1 MNKNTKKILISTG
14 GTGGHVM
21 PALSLNKALSSS
33 GYIIKLTTDKRG
45 LKYLEKNPNLNIQVI
60 NSDTVFNKNI
70 FKVFLSVFK
79 IFFAFL
85 KSFIVLFSFRP
96 QLVFGMGGYSSFPVC
111 LAAKL
116 IKIPFIIYE
125 NNILLGKT
133 NKVLLPFAKKLFI
146 SFPKI
151 TGVEEKHKKKIVFI
165 GNIIRD
171 EILKY
176 SHKIDYSKKD
186 LKILILGGSQG
197 AKIFGKIL
205 PQIFKKLRKENFSIK
220 IFQQCL
226 VSQKKELNNFYLNNN
241 IEHEIFN
248 FTQNILNYYKQ
259 VDLVISRSGSSAL
272 AELLNSNIPF
282 ITIPLPSAADN
293 HQLLNAKFFQERSLC
308 YLMEEQDIEE
318 KLFLLIKSIYE
329 DKSILDQVVIKQKK
343 HSDLNVFDN
352 VKKNLKEF
360 FNETN

>member
-1 MNKNTKKILISTG
+1 MNKNIKKILISTG

-21 PALSLNKALSSS
+21 PALSLNNTLSKSS
-33 GYIIKLTTDKRG
+33 YIIKLTTDKRG
-45 LKYLEKNPNLNIQVI
+45 LKYLEKNSSLNVQVI
-60 NSDTVFNKNI
+60 NSDTIFNKNL
-70 FKVFLSVFK
+70 FKAFLSVFK

-85 KSFIVLFSFRP
+85 KSVVVLLSFRP
-96 QLVFGMGGYSSFPVC
+96 KLVFGMGGYSSFPVC

-116 IKIPFIIYE
+116 TKTPFIIYE

-133 NKVLLPFAKKLFI
+133 NKVLLPFAKKLFT

-151 TGVEEKHKKKIVFI
+151 NGVEEKYKNKVIFI

-186 LKILILGGSQG
+186 FKILILGGSQG

-226 VSQKKELNNFYLNNN
+226 ISQKSELSNFYINNN

-272 AELLNSNIPF
+272 AELLNSNIPV

-293 HQLLNAKFFQERSLC
+293 HQLLNAKFFQERGLC
-308 YLMEEQDIEE
+308 YLIEEQDIEE
-318 KLFLLIKSIYE
+318 KLFLLIKSIYK
-329 DKSILDQVVIKQKK
+329 DKSILDQMVTKQKK
-343 HSDLNVFDN
+343 YSDLNVFN
-352 VKKNLKEF
+352 NIKKNLKEIL
-360 FNETN
+360 NETN